1 MNYEDDKH
9 PERSGQIAARG
20 KALAA
25 ASAKARRERNEAGL
39 LATRSPIE
47 KLADNP
53 TSLRLAVDS
62 KCWDCMGAGGDPCVN
77 WSVGN
82 CRTKACPLW
91 AVRPHQRL
99 AGRPMP
105 KALRAQFEVTQ

>member
-1 MNYEDDKH
+1 MNNENEKH
-9 PERSGQIAARG
+9 PERSGEIAARG

-39 LATRSPIE
+39 SATRSPIL

-53 TSLRLAVDS
+53 TSLRAAVDA

-82 CRTKACPLW
+82 CRTKACALW

-105 KALRAQFEVTQ
+105 IALRSQLEVVR